1 MKFTAADLLWQA
13 PVVLLTL
20 TALLLI
26 LAESFAT
33 GRRRFLMGLT
43 VAGCVL
49 AAAASIAVW
58 RQLDGRSIPIM
69 GGMLIADGLACFFML
84 LFSVV
89 AALTALASP
98 DYQREHDFELGEYY
112 GVLAL
117 SATGMAILAMAN
129 DLVSV
134 FIGVETMSLGAYV
147 LTASRRRSARA
158 AEGAMKY
165 FLMGAFATGVLL
177 YGIALVYG
185 AAGTTNLTALAGMRD
200 ALGGEIL
207 PFGSAGWAS
216 LFAVIAAATMTVGN
230 LAALR
235 QDNVKRMLAY
245 SSIAHAGTMLV
256 GVVAMGMG
264 APGAKA
270 ALLYYVVAYSI
281 TTVGAFAVVGWI
293 GRRNEERLLVDDWA
307 GLAARHPGA
316 ALAMT
321 VFLLSLGGIPPIA
334 GFFGKLYV
342 FKSAMAAPDG
352 QLTWLVIVGV
362 LNSVA
367 AIFYYLRVVTAM
379 YFRDAVRP
387 HDPMRSATTAFVFTV
402 CALLIVE
409 MGLLP
414 GWWLARAG

>member
-1 MKFTAADLLWQA
+1 
-13 PVVLLTL
+13 
-20 TALLLI
+20 
-26 LAESFAT
+26 
-33 GRRRFLMGLT
+33 
-43 VAGCVL
+43 
-49 AAAASIAVW
+49 
-58 RQLDGRSIPIM
+58 
-69 GGMLIADGLACFFML
+69 
-84 LFSVV
+84 
-89 AALTALASP
+89 
-98 DYQREHDFELGEYY
+98 
-112 GVLAL
+112 
-117 SATGMAILAMAN
+117 
-129 DLVSV
+129 
-134 FIGVETMSLGAYV
+134 
-147 LTASRRRSARA
+147 
-158 AEGAMKY
+158 
-165 FLMGAFATGVLL
+165 
-177 YGIALVYG
+177 
-185 AAGTTNLTALAGMRD
+185 
-200 ALGGEIL
+200 
-207 PFGSAGWAS
+207 
-216 LFAVIAAATMTVGN
+216 
-230 LAALR
+230 
-235 QDNVKRMLAY
+235 
-245 SSIAHAGTMLV
+245 
-256 GVVAMGMG
+256 MGMG

-367 AIFYYLRVVTAM
+367 AIFYYLRIVTAM